1 MPRAVIIGA
10 GIGGLSTAI
19 ALKQSGWDVSLHER
33 AWELREVGAGITLW
47 ANAVKVLRK
56 LGVGE
61 AIESI
66 SSNLRQS
73 EVRTWK
79 GNLLLR
85 TDFVSI
91 TEKVKAP
98 SIGIHRADLQ
108 AKLAEAL
115 GREHITL
122 GTTCVAYTQD

>member
-19 ALKQSGWDVSLHER
+19 ALKQTGWDVSVHER

-61 AIESI
+61 DIEKIAAII
-66 SSNLRQS
+66 QTS
-73 EVRTWK
+73 EVRTWRGK
-79 GNLLLR
+79 LLLG
-85 TDFVSI
+85 TDFKALSAKI
-91 TEKVKAP
+91 QAP

-108 AKLAEAL
+108 AKLA
-115 GREHITL
+115 
-122 GTTCVAYTQD
+122 